1 MVSRE
6 WRKKKRK
13 ERERHS
19 KSVRCFVVALFM
31 MCQLE
36 YFLVYFLLLSLFF
49 VEEKIDV
56 NNIDLW
62 TLPVKKLKK
71 ILTGWGE
78 HCKGCLEKSDLIAKI
93 NQVKDSHLEL

>member
-1 MVSRE
+1 MPIKIIFPCILPPS
-6 WRKKKRK
+6 
-13 ERERHS
+13 HS
-19 KSVRCFVVALFM
+19 I
-31 MCQLE
+31 
-36 YFLVYFLLLSLFF
+36 
-49 VEEKIDV
+49 EEKIDV